1 MAPIPPR
8 SPELNQLVAEPRE
21 TLDVEVK
28 EWLDL
33 TSNDH
38 RALVAKEVIALANH
52 GGGYLIIGFEE
63 LSDGSF
69 KPVSSS
75 PVTLDGWSQDAI
87 QSIVAKYV
95 DPTIQC
101 RVVHQA
107 PSPSV
112 DRYPIIVVPGGHR
125 VPVRAKSGSPDG
137 KTLVPHR
144 VYTRRP
150 GPTSEE
156 PRTAEEWNRLF
167 ERVLQNR
174 KLELLEAMRSIMAGE
189 IPTAPKETPS
199 RLAELIEFEQAAI
212 ARWES
217 RVSTLP
223 AGAPPRFPDGHLDVG
238 LAGPASLPFAWP

>member
-107 PSPSV
+107 NRCARCASPGT
-112 DRYPIIVVPGGHR
+112 P
-125 VPVRAKSGSPDG
+125 RAGLCYLG
-137 KTLVPHR
+137 
-144 VYTRRP
+144 
-150 GPTSEE
+150 
-156 PRTAEEWNRLF
+156 
-167 ERVLQNR
+167 
-174 KLELLEAMRSIMAGE
+174 
-189 IPTAPKETPS
+189 
-199 RLAELIEFEQAAI
+199 AA
-212 ARWES
+212 
-217 RVSTLP
+217 V
-223 AGAPPRFPDGHLDVG
+223 
-238 LAGPASLPFAWP
+238 